1 MRIDALSQVSQLY
14 GANGVKKTNAPV
26 KTSATDKVEISSF
39 GRELQIAKQAVKES
53 PDIRQD
59 KVNDLKN
66 QINNGT
72 YNVSPESFANK
83 ILSGF

>member
-14 GANGVKKTNAPV
+14 GANGVKKTSAPV
-26 KTSATDKVEISSF
+26 KTAATDKVEISSF

-59 KVNDLKN
+59 KVSDLKN

-72 YNVSPESFANK
+72 YNVSPESFAQK